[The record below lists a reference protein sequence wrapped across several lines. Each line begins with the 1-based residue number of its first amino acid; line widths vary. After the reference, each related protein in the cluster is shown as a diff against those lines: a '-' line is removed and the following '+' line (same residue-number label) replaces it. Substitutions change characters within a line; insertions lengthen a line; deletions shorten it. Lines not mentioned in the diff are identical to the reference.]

1 MQKRFDTCFRNV
13 ATDTIAMS
21 RMLHSSNQNVLC
33 GSELIVDHK
42 TQTNVSKAKQSFLTV
57 FFTTTAPRYL

>member
-1 MQKRFDTCFRNV
+1 MQKRFDTRFRNV
-13 ATDTIAMS
+13 ATDTIAVS
-21 RMLHSSNQNVLC
+21 RTLHSSNQYVLC

-42 TQTNVSKAKQSFLTV
+42 TETNVSKAKQFLTV